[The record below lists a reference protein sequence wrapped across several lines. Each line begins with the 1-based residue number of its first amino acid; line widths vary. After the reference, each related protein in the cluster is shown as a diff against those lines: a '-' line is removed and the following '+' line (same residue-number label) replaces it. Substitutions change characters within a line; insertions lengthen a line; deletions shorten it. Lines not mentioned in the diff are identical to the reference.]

1 MKTTREKFAKDI
13 KIGQEGESRVIEVL
27 GEAGLHCIRNSG
39 REHSVLKG
47 HDLAFWFHPRE
58 RLLEVKYDI
67 YESKSGNV
75 ALEYYN
81 PRTRT
86 PSGINATNS
95 DIWVFVLK
103 GGAVWAC
110 RTDDLRKHFKEQPFY
125 RDIGCGG
132 DDNASMKLY
141 KREQLFG
148 PLFIQIDQL
157 PPAERYAAI
166 ASMLDV
172 PT

>member
-1 MKTTREKFAKDI
+1 MKTTREKFAKDL
-13 KIGQEGESRVIEVL
+13 KIGREGEDRVIQVL
-27 GEAGLHCIRNSG
+27 AEADLYCVRNSTTQD
-39 REHSVLKG
+39 LQG
-47 HDLAFWFHPRE
+47 HDLLFWFHPRE
-58 RLLEVKYDI
+58 RRLEVKYDI

-81 PRTRT
+81 PRKRM
-86 PSGINATNS
+86 PSGINATKS

-103 GGAVWAC
+103 DGAVWAC
-110 RTDDLRKHFKEQPFY
+110 RTDDLKKHFREKPCY

-148 PLFIQIDQL
+148 PLFIRLDSL
-157 PPAERYAAI
+157 EPAERYAAI
-166 ASMLDV
+166 ACMLDV